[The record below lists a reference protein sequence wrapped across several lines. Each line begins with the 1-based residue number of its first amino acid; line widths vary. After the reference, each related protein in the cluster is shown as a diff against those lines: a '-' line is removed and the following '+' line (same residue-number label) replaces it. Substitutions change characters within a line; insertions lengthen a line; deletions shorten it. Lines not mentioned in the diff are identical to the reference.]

1 MAAGTTEIDLRPIE
15 VGTTAVFKWRGK
27 PVFVR
32 HRTPEEIERARY
44 AGVHPFYVLLK
55 AAYHLLWFFVE
66 QSLMLLRRIPHLA
79 YVFAVPTTSWL
90 AP

>member
-32 HRTPEEIERARY
+32 HRTPEEIERARSDT
-44 AGVHPFYVLLK
+44 ACFNGIFYR
-55 AAYHLLWFFVE
+55 
-66 QSLMLLRRIPHLA
+66 ML
-79 YVFAVPTTSWL
+79 FADTTSGVALLTFL
-90 AP
+90 AFWSWHLMASLQGG

>member
-32 HRTPEEIERARY
+32 HRTPEEIERARSDTGCFNGISY
-44 AGVHPFYVLLK
+44 RMFFADTTFGVALLTFR
-55 AAYHLLWFFVE
+55 AF
-66 QSLMLLRRIPHLA
+66 
-79 YVFAVPTTSWL
+79 
-90 AP
+90 